1 MALEAFPN
9 VEVYATVPTD
19 GTRFAPGEISTREAF
34 DVTATRLH
42 TSRPAAARAARGSA
56 AVGTRTVER
65 ALALLGVVTE
75 APTSLS
81 ECARLTSLPPS
92 TALRLLRTLEAAG
105 FARRD
110 ASGDYGAGPRM
121 VQLGATS
128 LGSHELTRVSRPA
141 LERIVEA
148 TGESTYLSV
157 RGVGDTALSLALVE
171 GTHAVRHTSWVGR
184 SIPMA
189 GLAIGRA
196 LTGDVPEKSGYVAER
211 DHVEPDVTAIVAP
224 IRARGGVIGA
234 LSVLG
239 PTYRI
244 DDETMHRYGR
254 VVAEEGIRLSEQ
266 FGAGV
271 REDHS

>member
-1 MALEAFPN
+1 
-9 VEVYATVPTD
+9 
-19 GTRFAPGEISTREAF
+19 
-34 DVTATRLH
+34 VTATRLH
-42 TSRPAAARAARGSA
+42 SAAA
-56 AVGTRTVER
+56 GTRTVER

-92 TALRLLRTLEAAG
+92 TALRLLRTLESAG
-105 FARRD
+105 FATRD
-110 ASGDYGAGPRM
+110 ASGDYAAGPRM

-128 LGSHELTRVSRPA
+128 LGSHELTRIATPA

-148 TGESTYLSV
+148 TGESSYLSV
-157 RGVGDTALSLALVE
+157 RGVGETALYLALVE

-184 SIPMA
+184 SIPMS
-189 GLAIGRA
+189 GLAVGRA
-196 LTGDVPEKSGYVAER
+196 LTGDVPEAYGYVAER
-211 DHVEPDVTAIVAP
+211 DLGEPDVTAIVAP
-224 IRARGGVIGA
+224 IRSHGGVIGA

-254 VVAEEGIRLSEQ
+254 VVAEEGTRLSEH
-266 FGAGV
+266 FGAGT
-271 REDHS
+271 REDQA

>member
-1 MALEAFPN
+1 MKPHGK
-9 VEVYATVPTD
+9 
-19 GTRFAPGEISTREAF
+19 GT

-42 TSRPAAARAARGSA
+42 SAHAAGARPPRAAA

-75 APTSLS
+75 GPTSLS
-81 ECARLTSLPPS
+81 ECARLTSLPAS

-105 FARRD
+105 FASRD
-110 ASGDYGAGPRM
+110 ASGDFAAGPRM
-121 VQLGATS
+121 VQLGATA
-128 LGSHELTRVSRPA
+128 LGSHELVRVAKPA

-157 RGVGDTALSLALVE
+157 RGVGDTALYLDLAE

-184 SIPMA
+184 SIPMT
-189 GLAIGRA
+189 GLAVGRA
-196 LTGDVPEKSGYVAER
+196 LTGDVPEAYGYVAER
-211 DHVEPDVTAIVAP
+211 DLGEPDVTAIVAP
-224 IRARGGVIGA
+224 IRSRAGVIGA

-239 PTYRI
+239 PSYRI

-254 VVAEEGIRLSEQ
+254 AVAEESSRLSEQ
-266 FGAGV
+266 FGAGA
-271 REDHS
+271 REDQS

>member
-1 MALEAFPN
+1 MKW
-9 VEVYATVPTD
+9 D
-19 GTRFAPGEISTREAF
+19 GEGT
-34 DVTATRLH
+34 DVTATRIH
-42 TSRPAAARAARGSA
+42 GARPAAGRTPRAAA

-105 FARRD
+105 FASRD
-110 ASGDYGAGPRM
+110 ASGDYAAGPRM
-121 VQLGATS
+121 VQLGARA
-128 LGSHELTRVSRPA
+128 LGSHELVRVARPA

-148 TGESTYLSV
+148 TGESMYLSV
-157 RGVGDTALSLALVE
+157 RGAGDTALYLALAE

-189 GLAIGRA
+189 GLAVGRA
-196 LTGDVPEKSGYVAER
+196 LTGDVPEDGYVAER
-211 DHVEPDVTAIVAP
+211 DLGEPDVTAIVAP
-224 IRARGGVIGA
+224 IRSRGGVVGA

-244 DDETMHRYGR
+244 DDDTMHHYGR
-254 VVAEEGIRLSEQ
+254 VVAEESSRLSEQ
-266 FGAGV
+266 FGAGT
-271 REDHS
+271 REDQP

>member
-1 MALEAFPN
+1 MKSHGE
-9 VEVYATVPTD
+9 
-19 GTRFAPGEISTREAF
+19 GT
-34 DVTATRLH
+34 DVTATRIH
-42 TSRPAAARAARGSA
+42 SARPPAGRGRPPRAAA

-81 ECARLTSLPPS
+81 ECARLTALPPS

-105 FARRD
+105 FASRD
-110 ASGDYGAGPRM
+110 ASGDYAAGPRM

-128 LGSHELTRVSRPA
+128 LASHELTRVATPA

-148 TGESTYLSV
+148 TGESSYLSV
-157 RGVGDTALSLALVE
+157 RGVGDTALYLALVE

-184 SIPMA
+184 AIPMT
-189 GLAIGRA
+189 GLAVGRA
-196 LTGDVPEKSGYVAER
+196 LTGDVPAEQGYVAER
-211 DHVEPDVTAIVAP
+211 DLGEPDVTAIVAP
-224 IRARGGVIGA
+224 IRSRGGVIGA

-239 PTYRI
+239 PSYRI

-254 VVAEEGIRLSEQ
+254 VVAEESTRLSEH
-266 FGAGV
+266 FGAGA
-271 REDHS
+271 REDQS

>member
-1 MALEAFPN
+1 M
-9 VEVYATVPTD
+9 
-19 GTRFAPGEISTREAF
+19 
-34 DVTATRLH
+34 TATRFDS
-42 TSRPAAARAARGSA
+42 SRRPLARSSHGPVAA
-56 AVGTRTVER
+56 GTRTVER

-75 APTSLS
+75 GPTSLS

-105 FARRD
+105 FAARD
-110 ASGDYGAGPRM
+110 AAGDYAAGPRM

-128 LGSHELTRVSRPA
+128 LGSHELTRVARPA

-157 RGVGDTALSLALVE
+157 PGVGDTALYLALAE

-184 SIPMA
+184 SIPRS
-189 GLAIGRA
+189 GLAVGRA
-196 LTGDVPEKSGYVAER
+196 LAGDVPSTHGYVAER

-254 VVAEEGIRLSEQ
+254 VVAEESTRLSEQ
-266 FGAGV
+266 FGAEA
-271 REDHS
+271 REDQS